1 MSKLHRTAS
10 KIPRY
15 VTLTVPDKSCYNTFP
30 QLLLPSSGECVHLQW
45 MHGDCC
51 DLEFREVAA
60 GICELDA
67 LDASRL
73 A

>member
-1 MSKLHRTAS
+1 MSKLHRTVS
-10 KIPRY
+10 KVPRF
-15 VTLTVPDKSCYNTFP
+15 VTLTVPDRSCYNTLL
-30 QLLLPSSGECVHLQW
+30 QLPLPSSSECVHLQE

-51 DLEFREVAA
+51 DLAFREVAG
-60 GICELDA
+60 GIRELDA